1 MAKRLEGQ
9 VAVVTGASR
18 GLGRAC
24 AIELAREGAS
34 VVVNYFTSPE
44 PAREVVAEIE
54 KLGSKAVAVGG
65 NVGKPE
71 DAKEVIEE
79 AIANYGK
86 IDILINNAGINKDK
100 TLKRLTVEDW
110 DDVITTDLSSAFY
123 CTSAAIP
130 HMVEKNYGR
139 IIVMSS
145 IIGQMGNLGQSNYAA
160 AKAGLIAF
168 AKSAAKEL
176 ARRARA
182 SENLAYIVSA
192 NTAGVPG
199 TGLPSRSSTG
209 MSKIVD
215 FDGQI
220 MAEAVPGGA
229 SIGAHAVVDV
239 AAVRARRQHPGLSNT
254 LSRLPVQAFAASY
267 AGITGRASNEL
278 RSARDASRTQLQD
291 LQTATIERLRRLRA
305 I

>member
-1 MAKRLEGQ
+1 MGKRLEGQ

-44 PAREVVAEIE
+44 PAHEVVAEIE

-71 DAKEVIEE
+71 DAKEIIDE

-86 IDILINNAGINKDK
+86 IDILVANAGINKDK
-100 TLKRLTVEDW
+100 TLKRMSVEDW

-123 CTSAAIP
+123 CVSAAIP
-130 HMVEKNYGR
+130 HMTEKNYGR

-145 IIGQMGNLGQSNYAA
+145 IIGQMGNVGQANYAA

-168 AKSAAKEL
+168 TKSAAKEL
-176 ARRARA
+176 ARNNITVNAMCPGFVETDMVIALSDEVKAALLKNIPLGRFGKPEEVA
-182 SENLAYIVSA
+182 S
-192 NTAGVPG
+192 
-199 TGLPSRSSTG
+199 
-209 MSKIVD
+209 
-215 FDGQI
+215 F
-220 MAEAVPGGA
+220 
-229 SIGAHAVVDV
+229 
-239 AAVRARRQHPGLSNT
+239 VRYLCTEGDW
-254 LSRLPVQAFAASY
+254 
-267 AGITGRASNEL
+267 ITGQQFNPNGG
-278 RSARDASRTQLQD
+278 QYM
-291 LQTATIERLRRLRA
+291 
-305 I
+305 